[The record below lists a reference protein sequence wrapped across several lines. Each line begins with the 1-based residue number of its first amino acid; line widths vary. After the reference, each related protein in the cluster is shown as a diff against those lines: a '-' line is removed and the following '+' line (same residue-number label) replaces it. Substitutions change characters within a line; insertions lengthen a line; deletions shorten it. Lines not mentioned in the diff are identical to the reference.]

1 LFGEDGN
8 KWYNIYIWD
17 GESMSVKKWLN
28 KNTKNLENKTVAIS
42 GATGGIG
49 KNICEILVGLNANL
63 ILLDRNMEKSLA
75 LKKHLLEINKKV
87 DIKNL
92 KVDMSDFESVKAV
105 TEELKK
111 MNIDVL
117 LLNAGAYKIPRKITS
132 IGYDN
137 VFQINFISPYYMI
150 KQLLPNL
157 REKEDS
163 HVVVVGSVA
172 HNYSHINENDI
183 DFRNNPK
190 CTKVYGNSKRFL
202 MFGLYELFKNEDK
215 VKLAVSHPGITST
228 NITAHYPKLLY
239 AIIKYPMKVIFMSN
253 KKASLSI
260 VKGVFEGTEYHTWW
274 GPRAFNVWGFPKK
287 SKLKTCKKEESQ
299 KIFEISEKIYDEIIK
314 K

>member
-1 LFGEDGN
+1 
-8 KWYNIYIWD
+8 
-17 GESMSVKKWLN
+17 MSIKKWLIE
-28 KNTKNLENKTVAIS
+28 NTRNLEGKTVAIS

-63 ILLDRNMEKSLA
+63 ILLDRNIKKSKELREQ
-75 LKKHLLEINKKV
+75 LLQINGNI

-92 KVDMSDFESVKAV
+92 QVDMSDFNSVKSV

-111 MNIDVL
+111 LDFNVL
-117 LLNAGAYKIPRKITS
+117 LLNAGAYKIPRKITN

-150 KQLLPNL
+150 KQLLPQL
-157 REKEDS
+157 RERKDA

-202 MFGLYELFKNEDK
+202 MFSLYELFKNEEK
-215 VKLAVSHPGITST
+215 VKLSVSHPGITST
-228 NITAHYPKLLY
+228 NITAHYPKLIY

-260 VKGVFEGTEYHTWW
+260 IKGVFDNTEYHTWW
-274 GPRAFNVWGFPKK
+274 GPGLFNVWGYPKK
-287 SKLKTCKKEESQ
+287 SKLKTCDVQESN
-299 KIFEISEKIYDEIIK
+299 KIFELSEKIYDDISK
-314 K
+314 L